1 MIKPKNSKEGPPFK
15 VILPSSRSAET
26 ERTRVVSTPFNGRYK
41 GQALKHNFKC
51 LAQLSHC
58 WVSKRVTFHCCLDFE
73 IAGVGGNTRKSRN
86 KMEWG
91 SCGARSHL

>member
-1 MIKPKNSKEGPPFK
+1 MIKPKNSKEQTTFK
-15 VILPSSRSAET
+15 VILPSCRSAET
-26 ERTRVVSTPFNGRYK
+26 ERTGVVSTPLNGRYK

-58 WVSKRVTFHCCLDFE
+58 WISKRVMFHCCLDFE
-73 IAGVGGNTRKSRN
+73 IAGVGGCTLKSRN

-91 SCGARSHL
+91 SCGARLHL